1 MASSTKTGS
10 SDQHDLVTTIVVNW
24 NGRAFLDK
32 CLSSLVAQTYQPHE
46 IILVDNASTD
56 GSADDVEAK
65 WPSIKVLRSQTNVGF
80 AAGNNLAIQRSSG
93 KYVALLNNDAYA
105 EPDWLAKMIEVAE
118 QYESESVGMIAC
130 KMLFA
135 DRPTIINSTGI
146 CIDRVGIAWDRSGGE
161 VESNDPE
168 SPTEIFGPC
177 GGAALYR
184 RNLLSEIGLFDED
197 FFMYLED
204 VDLAWRAQRMG
215 WRCLY
220 VPTARV
226 VHYHSASS
234 TEGSPFKS
242 FHLGR
247 NKVWLIIKN
256 YPFVQLWAYA
266 PLLIGYDLAAVIYA
280 LIARRDIHA
289 LRGRLAGL
297 AGARKM
303 WRKRRAASSLR
314 RDDSAWLSPIELPW
328 QVSHRYRHLL
338 VRRNK

>member
-1 MASSTKTGS
+1 MASINKAES
-10 SDQHDLVTTIVVNW
+10 SDPHDLVTTVVVNW
-24 NGRAFLDK
+24 NGRAFLNK
-32 CLSSLVAQTYQPHE
+32 CLSSLVAQTYQSHE

-56 GSADDVEAK
+56 GSADYVEAK
-65 WPSIKVLRSQTNVGF
+65 WPSIKVLRSRTNIGF
-80 AAGNNLAIQRSSG
+80 AAGNNLAIQRSTG

-105 EPDWLAKMIEVAE
+105 EPDWLAKMIEVVD
-118 QYESESVGMIAC
+118 QHQDVGMIAC

-146 CIDRVGIAWDRSGGE
+146 CIDRVGIAWDRCGGE
-161 VESNDPE
+161 VESNDTEP
-168 SPTEIFGPC
+168 PTEIFGPC
-177 GGAALYR
+177 AGAALYR
-184 RNLLSEIGLFDED
+184 RNMLSEIGLFDED

-204 VDLAWRAQRMG
+204 VDLAWRARRSG

-220 VPTARV
+220 VPMARV

-256 YPFVQLWAYA
+256 YPFAQLWAYA

-280 LIARRDIHA
+280 LIGRRDIHA
-289 LRGRLAGL
+289 LRGRLAGW

-303 WRKRRAASSLR
+303 WRKRQAASSLR
-314 RDDSAWLSPIELPW
+314 RDDLAWLSPIEPPW
-328 QVSHRYRHLL
+328 LVPHRYRHLSE
-338 VRRNK
+338 RRNK

>member
-1 MASSTKTGS
+1 MASLNKTSS

-32 CLSSLVAQTYQPHE
+32 CLSSLVAQTYQPQE
-46 IILVDNASTD
+46 IIFVDNASVD
-56 GSADDVEAK
+56 GSADYVGAK
-65 WPSIKVLRSQTNVGF
+65 WPSIKVLRLPHNSGF
-80 AAGNNLAIQRSSG
+80 GAGNNLAIQHSTG

-105 EPDWLAKMIEVAE
+105 EPDWLAKMIEVTE
-118 QYESESVGMIAC
+118 QYEDVGMIAC

-146 CIDRVGIAWDRSGGE
+146 CIDRVGIAWDRHGGE
-161 VESNDPE
+161 VESNDTE

-184 RNLLSEIGLFDED
+184 RKMLSEIGLFDED

-204 VDLAWRAQRMG
+204 VDLAWRARRIG

-220 VPTARV
+220 VPVARV
-226 VHYHSASS
+226 FHYHSASS
-234 TEGSPFKS
+234 MEGSPFKG

-247 NKVWLIIKN
+247 NKVWLIAKN
-256 YPFVQLWAYA
+256 YPFAKLWAYA
-266 PLLIGYDLAAVIYA
+266 PLLLGYDLAAVIYA
-280 LIARRDIHA
+280 VVARRDIHA

-303 WRKRRAASSLR
+303 WRKRRAAASLR
-314 RDDSAWLSPIELPW
+314 RDDLAWLSPIELPW
-328 QVSHRYRHLL
+328 RVSHRYRHLQAP
-338 VRRNK
+338 RHK